1 MVRKSRK
8 SSPYFFRR
16 VWSPFGHSIQAV
28 RNTAGIA
35 LSAVDSAGKS
45 VTGHLND
52 AVGNLVRP
60 RRGGRRTQR
69 RNKNRSNKNRSN
81 KNRSR
86 SNKNRSRS
94 NKNRSRKNKNSMRH

>member
-1 MVRKSRK
+1 MVSKSHK

-35 LSAVDSAGKS
+35 LNAVDSAGKS
-45 VTGHLND
+45 MTGHLND

-60 RRGGRRTQR
+60 RRGGARRSRKNTR
-69 RNKNRSNKNRSN
+69 RNKTRANKTRNNKNKTRSNKN
-81 KNRSR
+81 
-86 SNKNRSRS
+86 
-94 NKNRSRKNKNSMRH
+94 KNSRRH

>member
-1 MVRKSRK
+1 MVSKSRK

-45 VTGHLND
+45 VSGHLND

-60 RRGGRRTQR
+60 RRTGGAVGGKRSTQRRSKTSRRSTR
-69 RNKNRSNKNRSN
+69 RNKNSKRNKTARRN
-81 KNRSR
+81 KSAR
-86 SNKNRSRS
+86 
-94 NKNRSRKNKNSMRH
+94 RH

>member
-1 MVRKSRK
+1 MVGKSHK

-16 VWSPFGHSIQAV
+16 VWSPFGHSIQAI

-35 LSAVDSAGKS
+35 LGAVDSAGKS

-60 RRGGRRTQR
+60 RRGGRRTRKAMR
-69 RNKNRSNKNRSN
+69 RTRRKV
-81 KNRSR
+81 
-86 SNKNRSRS
+86 
-94 NKNRSRKNKNSMRH
+94 SRKARKSRKHTRKH

>member
-60 RRGGRRTQR
+60 RRASGGKRRTQR
-69 RNKNRSNKNRSN
+69 RSKTSRRSTRRNKSAR
-81 KNRSR
+81 
-86 SNKNRSRS
+86 
-94 NKNRSRKNKNSMRH
+94 RH

>member
-1 MVRKSRK
+1 MVGKSHK

-16 VWSPFGHSIQAV
+16 IWSPFGHSIQAI

-35 LSAVDSAGKS
+35 LGAVDSAGKS

-60 RRGGRRTQR
+60 RRGGRRTR
-69 RNKNRSNKNRSN
+69 KA
-81 KNRSR
+81 
-86 SNKNRSRS
+86 
-94 NKNRSRKNKNSMRH
+94 SRKAMRRTRRKASRKVRKSRKHMRKH

>member
-1 MVRKSRK
+1 MVHRTRK

-35 LSAVDSAGKS
+35 LGAVDSAGKS

-52 AVGNLVRP
+52 AVGNLMRP
-60 RRGGRRTQR
+60 RRGGKRRTQR
-69 RNKNRSNKNRSN
+69 RSKTSRRSTR
-81 KNRSR
+81 R
-86 SNKNRSRS
+86 
-94 NKNRSRKNKNSMRH
+94 NKNSRRNKTARRH

>member
-1 MVRKSRK
+1 MVSKSRK

-60 RRGGRRTQR
+60 RRGGARSSRKNKSSKNTH
-69 RNKNRSNKNRSN
+69 RNKNRSR
-81 KNRSR
+81 
-86 SNKNRSRS
+86 
-94 NKNRSRKNKNSMRH
+94 KNRSRKNKNSRRH

>member
-60 RRGGRRTQR
+60 RRGGARSSRKNKSSKNTR
-69 RNKNRSNKNRSN
+69 RNTRR
-81 KNRSR
+81 
-86 SNKNRSRS
+86 
-94 NKNRSRKNKNSMRH
+94 NKNRSRKNKNSRRH

>member
-1 MVRKSRK
+1 MVSKSRK

-45 VTGHLND
+45 VSGHLND

-60 RRGGRRTQR
+60 RRGGGKRSTQR
-69 RNKNRSNKNRSN
+69 RNKTSRRSTR
-81 KNRSR
+81 R
-86 SNKNRSRS
+86 
-94 NKNRSRKNKNSMRH
+94 NKNSKRNKTARRNKSARRH

>member
-1 MVRKSRK
+1 MPSKSRK

-35 LSAVDSAGKS
+35 LGAVDSAGKS
-45 VTGHLND
+45 VTSHLND
-52 AVGNLVRP
+52 AVGNLMRP

-69 RNKNRSNKNRSN
+69 RNKN
-81 KNRSR
+81 SR
-86 SNKNRSRS
+86 RNT
-94 NKNRSRKNKNSMRH
+94 RSRKNKNSRRH